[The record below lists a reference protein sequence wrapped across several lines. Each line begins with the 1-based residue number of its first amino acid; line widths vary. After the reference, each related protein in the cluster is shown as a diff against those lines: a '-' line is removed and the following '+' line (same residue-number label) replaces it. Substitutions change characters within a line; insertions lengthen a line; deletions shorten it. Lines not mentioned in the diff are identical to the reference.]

1 MNKLL
6 AVCVF
11 FCLISQAT
19 ADRYSTEDESRF
31 TSQPYTKAESGM
43 LTPTAYIE
51 KAKAALHTRYNDIR
65 LAAYSAPLVF
75 HRFYRD
81 APLADRDIICVRF
94 AYKELVAAPFPAAKR
109 LPNLLLDFGV
119 VRREESYLRAKF
131 GTPYEQY
138 CSRVRRW
145 I

>member
-11 FCLISQAT
+11 FCLISQAS

-31 TSQPYTKAESGM
+31 SSQPYTKAEPGM

-109 LPNLLLDFGV
+109 LPNPHTMVRPALLVLMRKDLGKIYV
-119 VRREESYLRAKF
+119 NEVY
-131 GTPYEQY
+131 YEI
-138 CSRVRRW
+138 W
-145 I
+145 